1 MSIRPR
7 VAATALGAAAA
18 VAVPTAVAA
27 STYVVRPGDSLSEI
41 ASRHGTTIQAL
52 VHANRLADPNLI
64 RVGQLIRIPDS
75 GIALPGYTAG
85 ARDDDHY
92 TVQPGEGL
100 LSIARHWGLDPT
112 ALARAN
118 GISVHAPLIRGA
130 QLRIPGRLARVHA
143 LLDQT
148 AAQVGVDPRLVRAV
162 AWMES
167 GWQQAVVSPTGAI
180 GLMQVEP
187 YTGEWISKY
196 LSARPL
202 DLHVARDN
210 VMAGCL
216 LLHHL
221 LSIHGGDRSHALA
234 AYYQGDASIARH
246 GLFADTK
253 RYLGAIE
260 ALMARD
266 A

>member
-1 MSIRPR
+1 MSTRPR
-7 VAATALGAAAA
+7 VAAAALGATAA

-27 STYVVRPGDSLSEI
+27 SSYVVRPGDTLSEI
-41 ASRHGTTIQAL
+41 AARHGTTIHAL
-52 VHANRLADPNLI
+52 VDANRLADPNLI
-64 RVGQLIRIPDS
+64 RVGQLLRIPDS
-75 GIALPGYTAG
+75 AVALPGYTAG
-85 ARDDDHY
+85 ARDDDSY

-100 LSIARHWGLDPT
+100 LTIARHWGVDPT

-118 GISVHAPLIRGA
+118 SISVHAPLMRGTH
-130 QLRIPGRLARVHA
+130 LRIPGRLARVNA
-143 LLDQT
+143 LLSHT
-148 AAQVGVDPRLVRAV
+148 ATDVGVDPRLVRAV

-167 GWQQAVVSPTGAI
+167 GWQQQVVSPTGAI
-180 GLMQVEP
+180 GLMQIEP
-187 YTGEWISKY
+187 YTGEWIGRY
-196 LSARPL
+196 LSPKPL

-221 LSIHGGDRSHALA
+221 LSIHGGDISKALA
-234 AYYQGDASIARH
+234 AYYQGDSSIARH

-260 ALMARD
+260 ALMTRD